1 MRKGARGPVH
11 PLECVTCSSSMAAWL
26 PKLTKRGPLPAVYK
40 SSLQRRI
47 ARIESA
53 LDVPAEER
61 RTFNVLLAKATPRTM
76 EGERIDLPT
85 IGRKSVWRASDGEEV
100 SVEGLCLEQYQR
112 EGWKG

>member
-1 MRKGARGPVH
+1 MA
-11 PLECVTCSSSMAAWL
+11 TCF
-26 PKLTKRGPLPAVYK
+26 PKLTKRGPPPVVYK

-53 LDVPAEER
+53 LDVPGDER

-76 EGERIDLPT
+76 EGERIDVPT